1 MEENDRYTNKPP
13 FRHVQ
18 SNYQLSAQQSQ
29 MFVIPTPKNLDE
41 NVTPED
47 FREVYMK
54 MIQKYQKR
62 NRNGKELTTDPEEL
76 NTLSEYGYQIKAER
90 FQRKREKK
98 R

>member
-1 MEENDRYTNKPP
+1 
-13 FRHVQ
+13 
-18 SNYQLSAQQSQ
+18 
-29 MFVIPTPKNLDE
+29 MFVIPEPKNLDE

-62 NRNGKELTTDPEEL
+62 NRNGKELTSDPEEL
-76 NTLSEYGYQIKAER
+76 NMLSEYGYQIKAER
-90 FQRKREKK
+90 YQRKRETK